1 MKGGQSKVES
11 ILAIL
16 FVITKGVLHAGKKM
30 DGLHLRDRSLNAP
43 MLGEVSKH
51 LHPEN
56 HMPTPALAG
65 LIHLLIPEA
74 ILLEKARRQIRG
86 KLVSRFLPAGKSGE
100 VFPDGP
106 IPIP

>member
-16 FVITKGVLHAGKKM
+16 FVITKGILHPGKKM

-43 MLGEVSKH
+43 LLGEIGKH
-51 LHPEN
+51 LDAER

-65 LIHLLIPEA
+65 PVHLLIPDA
-74 ILLEKARRQIRG
+74 VLL
-86 KLVSRFLPAGKSGE
+86 
-100 VFPDGP
+100 
-106 IPIP
+106 